1 MRIRTY
7 STIDAQQTLPLL
19 QWDLALHGEPVDVRG
34 EAALAAVQVA
44 AKELVLCD
52 YDIKGSR
59 NLRLSGAKTIKRDVA
74 VLFKPGKQV
83 LLEATTLGFVELL
96 HLLRAAHSQRI
107 EAVDL
112 LYVEPQEYQ
121 RDVTLDAPWT
131 REFSLSSSRRFEG
144 VPGFVTDLSL
154 FENRAGRLVAF
165 LGYEGARLVQAYEQ
179 LGGLADWQKYAI
191 FGIPG
196 YAPGWEIN
204 ALANNIASLDKN
216 KFDSVQYCPASAVSS
231 AYCLLDTIFGEA
243 GGDAPMIVAPLG
255 TKPHGI
261 ATALFLIEHSS
272 YQETSLVYDHPERS
286 RNRSRRVRRWHL
298 YRVKF
303 DHI

>member
-1 MRIRTY
+1 MRIRTF
-7 STIDAQQTLPLL
+7 STPDTQQTLAL
-19 QWDLALHGEPVDVRG
+19 QRWQLAFHGDSVDERG
-34 EAALAAVQVA
+34 DAALAVVKSASQR
-44 AKELVLCD
+44 LVPCD
-52 YDIKGSR
+52 YDIKESR
-59 NLRLSGAKTIKRDVA
+59 TLRLNGTKTIRKDVVA
-74 VLFKPGKQV
+74 LFQPGMQV

-96 HLLRAAHSQRI
+96 HLLRAAHSQRLD
-107 EAVDL
+107 AVDL
-112 LYVEPQEYQ
+112 LYVEPKEYQ

-144 VPGFVTDLSL
+144 VPGFVTDLSI
-154 FENRAGRLVAF
+154 FENRPGRLVTF

-179 LGGLADWQKYAI
+179 LGGLTDWQKYAI

-204 ALANNIASLDKN
+204 ALANNVATLDKH
-216 KFDSVQYCPASAVSS
+216 KFESVQFCPASTVSG
-231 AYCLLDTIFGEA
+231 AYRLLDDIFGEA

-261 ATALFLIEHSS
+261 ATALFLIEHSR

-286 RNRSRRVRRWHL
+286 RNRSQQVRRWHL

-303 DHI
+303 DHP